1 MLSLASLTDVHL
13 QALATW
19 VSDLL
24 VQRAKHGFFIK
35 SRVETP
41 IRPLQLEGTDQT
53 YPGFPALTAILGD
66 AYGIDRAT
74 AVALLQKVALTFPDQ
89 FGWTEEIASV
99 PVYDRTTRQ
108 PIVDASG
115 TPVTRP
121 ELRHKLWLRAQV
133 RDRIAATDPRVRLR
147 AELAQQLPAPPL

>member
-1 MLSLASLTDVHL
+1 MLSLTTLSESGLH
-13 QALATW
+13 ALASW
-19 VSDLL
+19 VTDLL
-24 VQRAKHGFFIK
+24 VQREKHGYYVK

-41 IRPLQLEGTDQT
+41 IRPLTIEGTQET
-53 YPGFPALTAILGD
+53 FPGFPALTAIVGD
-66 AYGIDRAT
+66 AYGCDRAT

-89 FGWTEEIASV
+89 FGWTEDIASV

-115 TPVTRP
+115 TTVTRP

-147 AELAQQLPAPPL
+147 AELAQQLPAPTL